1 MPLLLPFPV
10 LIYEN
15 KIPVNSCSINTKQ
28 LWGQAFTYTA
38 QFNWPAHSPCID
50 IALLAAASLYGLAT
64 ATKAE

>member
-1 MPLLLPFPV
+1 MPPLLPFPV

-38 QFNWPAHSPCID
+38 QFNW
-50 IALLAAASLYGLAT
+50 LAT
-64 ATKAE
+64 VHAQIVHF